1 VRDESWSWAPKRD
14 EAAIYSA
21 TTTQVPGA
29 RRDILRQPSAPNGTS
44 GTVPLELPANAG
56 TARTHVLTVA
66 LEDYFHVTPLQTVI
80 PEDRWYRF
88 EMRLEASTR
97 RTLDLLDECGASA
110 TFFVLGWVADAAP
123 ELVREVVSRGHEV
136 ASKGYYHRSLHR
148 VSREAFRE
156 DAVRSKEALERA
168 TGRRVL
174 GYRLAQQWLRPAD
187 AWVLEVLAESGYEYD
202 SSVRLMFRTYADEPW
217 RQFPYRTTVA
227 GRPFLEVPL
236 SSIQLFGMHVPIAG
250 GNYFRQFPD
259 FLVRRAV
266 AHWDAHYPAPFVM
279 YFHTWELDPDQPRI
293 NGVPLRQQVR
303 QYRNLRK
310 MPALVRGYLERYRF
324 TSVAEYFELEQAT
337 PVAEP
342 VAGGPGEARV
352 PRRAGLRAE
361 DTLTAVSVVIPCYNE
376 QQSLPYLANTLR
388 SVVAEMADRYRLDF
402 VFIDDCSTD
411 LSWQTLETT
420 FGRDPRCTLLRHDR
434 NQGVAAAI
442 QTGIRAAKS
451 DIVCSMDCDCTYDP
465 HDLGQ
470 MIPLLADG
478 VDMVTASPYHPRG
491 RVKNVPRWRLF
502 LSKSLSRLYRLV
514 LRQKLHTYTSCFRVY
529 RRQTAVKVSVERGGF
544 FGVTELLGRLD
555 LAGARIVEFPA
566 TLEARMLGRS
576 KMKVLRT
583 IAGHLGLLTQFLL
596 LRLRGGVPPIDS
608 PLPRPA
614 HE

>member
-1 VRDESWSWAPKRD
+1 MLAP
-14 EAAIYSA
+14 AATA
-21 TTTQVPGA
+21 
-29 RRDILRQPSAPNGTS
+29 NGTA
-44 GTVPLELPANAG
+44 GAVPLGPSRGPG

-80 PEDRWYRF
+80 QEDRWYRF

-123 ELVREVVSRGHEV
+123 ELVREVAARGHEV
-136 ASKGYYHRSLHR
+136 ASKGYYHRSLR
-148 VSREAFRE
+148 SMSREAFRE
-156 DAVRSKEALERA
+156 DAVRSREALERA

-187 AWVLEVLAESGYEYD
+187 AWVLEVLAEAGYDYD

-227 GRPFLEVPL
+227 GRSFLEVPL
-236 SSIQLFGMHVPIAG
+236 SSIRVLGLHVPIAG
-250 GNYFRQFPD
+250 GNYFRQFPPS
-259 FLVRRAV
+259 LVRRAV

-293 NGVPLRQQVR
+293 NGVPLPQQVR

-324 TSVAEYFELEQAT
+324 TSVAEYFELAPHAPLVEPSAAVAVEAPTIAT
-337 PVAEP
+337 RRT
-342 VAGGPGEARV
+342 GPRPAD
-352 PRRAGLRAE
+352 A
-361 DTLTAVSVVIPCYNE
+361 LTGVTVVVPCYNE

-388 SVVAEMADRYRLDF
+388 SVVAEWADRYRFEF
-402 VFIDDCSTD
+402 VFVDDCSTD
-411 LSWQTLETT
+411 LTWQTLQTI
-420 FGRDPRCTLLRHDR
+420 FGSEPHCTLLRHEQNR
-434 NQGVAAAI
+434 GVAAAI
-442 QTGIRAAKS
+442 QTGIRAAQS

-465 HDLGQ
+465 HDLGR
-470 MIPLLADG
+470 MIPLLSED
-478 VDMVTASPYHPRG
+478 VDLVTASPYHPKG

-529 RRQTAVKVSVERGGF
+529 RRQTAVQVSVQRGGF

-583 IAGHLGLLTQFLL
+583 IAGHLGLLTQFLR
-596 LRLRGGVPPIDS
+596 LRLRGGERRIESPVPHPV
-608 PLPRPA
+608 